1 MDIKEAVDMRMNR
14 PKPLLF
20 SITADMK
27 VAELLTI
34 VKNLDDLM
42 FVVPYILVIYMFNL
56 GPTICTLYSL
66 SLSSLALH
74 ISGAICTHH
83 QEHNFR
89 VQP

>member
-1 MDIKEAVDMRMNR
+1 MDIKEAMDMRMNR

-20 SITADMK
+20 SITADLK
-27 VAELLTI
+27 VAELQTI

-42 FVVPYILVIYMFNL
+42 FVVPYIFVIYMFNS
-56 GPTICTLYSL
+56 GPTRCTLYCL

-74 ISGAICTHH
+74 VSGGICTHH
-83 QEHNFR
+83 QEHNCR